1 MDPSLATIIGA
12 AIGAASAISIN
23 LVTNIVMSNKQTAV
37 IQNEIK
43 HLKEDFKKHEELPD
57 RVTRLETQMTAV
69 NDAIREMRI
78 G

>member
-1 MDPSLATIIGA
+1 MDPSFATIIGA

-43 HLKEDFKKHEELPD
+43 HLKEDFKKHEELPV
-57 RVTRLETQMTAV
+57 RVTRLETKMSAV
-69 NDAIREMRI
+69 EEALREIRS
-78 G
+78 